1 MDVIADPMFKLGEY
15 QEDKAREIA
24 DYLKDAGMKVDIRT
38 FTSSGIEVFHY
49 LEGRMS
55 EIKAELNE
63 EKFNRYARFI
73 DALKKVL
80 GKGATPENF
89 RENLQL
95 ELDPEINE
103 KRKLFG
109 EIMGGCINKEE
120 GEAKMQDSSKIFGD
134 LLEMSNAESF
144 IDLVLE
150 RNDIEISDVID
161 GRLDDPVMRIFADED
176 DDDESKLAKTTTCF
190 TIEPL
195 AAIYIDEYSAL
206 FAEELDEEFKD
217 EYEEEYSRLVLLG
230 KLIYELT
237 EFPSRKMDLE
247 SFADRCEFQ
256 MEKNGDILEINGN
269 AAAEELAR
277 SLEKNDIIK
286 VKGDSIK
293 WKR

>member
-15 QEDKAREIA
+15 QEDKARDIA

-38 FTSSGIEVFHY
+38 FTSSGVEVFHY

-63 EKFNRYARFI
+63 ERFNRYARFI
-73 DALKKVL
+73 DALRKVL
-80 GKGATPENF
+80 VKGVTSENF

-109 EIMGGCINKEE
+109 EIMGGCVNKDE
-120 GEAKMQDSSKIFGD
+120 GKEMQDSSKIFGD

-144 IDLVLE
+144 VDLVLE
-150 RNDIEISDVID
+150 RNDIKIGDDID
-161 GRLDDPVMRIFADED
+161 GRLDDPVMRIFADEE
-176 DDDESKLAKTTTCF
+176 DDDESKLARTTTCF

-237 EFPSRKMDLE
+237 EFPSGKMDLE

-256 MEKNGDILEINGN
+256 MEKNGYLLEINGK